1 MMLEQ
6 EVERLR
12 TENQEL
18 KQHLAQVLEQ
28 LAAAQQR
35 IAELEQ
41 QHVDPPPFVKPNRP
55 KSTEPKAKRKKRAP
69 HHNHGRKRMTPTR
82 SVEHALERCPDCH
95 YRLQGVSLDYTREV
109 IELPEPQPVDVIE
122 HRIIKRFCPHC
133 QRWHSPKLDL
143 SGVVLG
149 QGRIGVRIASLFA
162 YLRTSLRLPI
172 RRIQAYL
179 SSLHQLVLSSGEV
192 VELLHQIR
200 KALQTP
206 LDALKTAARASP
218 ILHGDETSWRE
229 NGQNGYIWAFSTP
242 GDDAIRYYEYD
253 HSRSQAVLKR
263 ILDGRFT
270 GHLVSD
276 FYCGYNEYAGKHQR
290 CWTHLLRALHD
301 LKQAHEQEEEVQ
313 VWAQSVRALYEQART
328 WLDEQVQPSQEMRE
342 RVSVEL
348 TSGSHRLGL
357 QYARVTKHPCAALCK
372 RLLRHE
378 DELFQF
384 VLVEGLSA
392 SNNLAERSIRPLVI
406 IRKISG
412 GSRSDEG
419 TKTRMGLASL
429 FETWQA
435 RKLNPFDEC
444 FKLLSQAA
452 SSPAE
457 NPLPQI

>member
-1 MMLEQ
+1 MMLEE
-6 EVERLR
+6 EVVRLR
-12 TENQEL
+12 AENQEL
-18 KQHLAQVLEQ
+18 KQQLARALEQ
-28 LAAAQQR
+28 LASAQQR

-41 QHVDPPPFVKPNRP
+41 QHSDPPPFVKPNRP
-55 KSTEPKAKRKKRAP
+55 KSTAAKPKRKKRAAQ
-69 HHNHGRKRMTPTR
+69 HNHGRPRMIATR

-95 YRLQGVSLDYTREV
+95 YRLHGHSLDYTREV
-109 IELPEPQPVDVIE
+109 IELPQPQPVEVIE
-122 HRIIKRFCPHC
+122 HRVIKRFCPHC
-133 QRWHSPKLDL
+133 QRWHSPKLELD
-143 SGVVLG
+143 GQVLG
-149 QGRIGVRIASLFA
+149 QGRIGVRIASLLA

-179 SSLHQLVLSSGEV
+179 RTIHQLSLSAGEI
-192 VELLHQIR
+192 VELLHQVRRTLQASIAGL
-200 KALQTP
+200 KAQ
-206 LDALKTAARASP
+206 ARASP

-242 GDDAIRYYEYD
+242 GDEAVRYYEYD
-253 HSRSQAVLKR
+253 HSRGQAVLKR
-263 ILDGRFT
+263 LLGGKFH

-290 CWTHLLRALHD
+290 CWTHLLRDLHD
-301 LKQAHEQEEEVQ
+301 LKEAHQQEADV
-313 VWAQSVRALYEQART
+313 VAWAQAVRACYDDAISWLAAEGQMAPDSREALYVA
-328 WLDEQVQPSQEMRE
+328 
-342 RVSVEL
+342 L
-348 TSGSHRLGL
+348 TSRTHALGL
-357 QYARVTKHPCAALCK
+357 MYAKAYAHPCCALSK

-384 VLVEGLSA
+384 VLIEGLSA
-392 SNNLAERSIRPLVI
+392 DNNLAERSIRPLVV

-444 FKLLSQAA
+444 FTLLSQAA
-452 SSPAE
+452 SSPTE
-457 NPLPQI
+457 SSLPQI